1 MAYGLAFGLLRV
13 FSVLINP
20 IKSYYGVSDT
30 TAMLAPGIGMFG
42 YSIGGLLGGPLLQT
56 IGNREGSMIFGF
68 VAAIAFL
75 LCGLVPNIYFILG
88 MIFVAL
94 FSLGVVY
101 LGTSYIFNYRF
112 PNSLVQHNNKSAIQL
127 LTLKSG
133 SGNHFKI
140 FQRKSDISK
149 PAEVRSIKYDAL
161 LN

>member
-75 LCGLVPNIYFILG
+75 LCGLVANIYFILG

-101 LGTSYIFNYRF
+101 LGPSSTFS
-112 PNSLVQHNNKSAIQL
+112 SLQVSLWTIDYGL
-127 LTLKSG
+127 
-133 SGNHFKI
+133 
-140 FQRKSDISK
+140 
-149 PAEVRSIKYDAL
+149 
-161 LN
+161 